1 VAVLVALL
9 IVVPIAEL
17 YTFVQVTHAIG
28 FFPALLAVVALSFV
42 GTWVVRLAG
51 WSMFRRMRG
60 TMRDGK
66 APTRELVDGFLIL
79 LSGALLLVPGF
90 LTGALG
96 LVLLAPPVRALVRTV
111 LIKRFRGSA
120 HVITATHRPGGRGRS
135 GPGRYSD
142 VIDTDAVD
150 DDRSS
155 RRRPPQGLQP

>member
-1 VAVLVALL
+1 MAVLVALL

-28 FFPALLAVVALSFV
+28 FFPALLAVFALSFV

-79 LSGALLLVPGF
+79 MSGALLLVPGF

-96 LVLLAPPVRALVRTV
+96 LVLLVPPVRALVRTA
-111 LIKRFRGSA
+111 LIKRFRGNA
-120 HVITATHRPGGRGRS
+120 RVITATHRPDDRARRGATRN
-135 GPGRYSD
+135 SD
-142 VIDTDAVD
+142 VIDTDVVD
-150 DDRSS
+150 DAAS
-155 RRRPPQGLQP
+155 RRRPPQELQP